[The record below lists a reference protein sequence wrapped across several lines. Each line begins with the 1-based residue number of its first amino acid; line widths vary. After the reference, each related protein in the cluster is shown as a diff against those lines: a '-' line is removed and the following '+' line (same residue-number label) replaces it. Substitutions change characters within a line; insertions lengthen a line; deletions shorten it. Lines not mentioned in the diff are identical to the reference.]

1 MAGSPPPN
9 PPNKSLYV
17 RGLREDTSQHDLREL
32 FSRHGHV
39 TDIYIPIS
47 YYNKRPRGFAY
58 VAFETIEDS
67 KRALRKLDGS
77 SFLGREIKVEFAQ
90 GERKTPGEMR
100 AKEATEGGGSSGGR
114 FSDRGGR
121 PPPRGGRHDHGGD
134 RYGHPGGYSNGRGR
148 SRSPPPRVARSRSP
162 RGRPMRRTPSPR
174 PPRHD
179 YAEPRYEERRR
190 YAASP
195 PRREYNRT
203 RTPPPED
210 YRREYRGGGAGRDA
224 GNGYGDGARGRSDN
238 YERSFDRH
246 HPRERGTPPPEHY
259 RGARRSVSE

>member
-17 RGLREDTSQHDLREL
+17 RGLREDTTQHDLREL

-77 SFLGREIKVEFAQ
+77 TFLGREIKVEFAQ

-100 AKEATEGGGSSGGR
+100 AKEATESRSESRGR
-114 FSDRGGR
+114 G
-121 PPPRGGRHDHGGD
+121 PPRGGRHDHGGD

-162 RGRPMRRTPSPR
+162 RARPVRRTPSPR
-174 PPRHD
+174 PSRHVD
-179 YAEPRYEERRR
+179 YAEPRYDERRR

-195 PRREYNRT
+195 PRREYSARA
-203 RTPPPED
+203 RTPPPEE
-210 YRREYRGGGAGRDA
+210 YRREYRGGATGRDG
-224 GNGYGDGARGRSDN
+224 GNEYGDGGRGRSDFN
-238 YERSFDRH
+238 GRSFDRH
-246 HPRERGTPPPEHY
+246 HPRERGTPPPDHY
-259 RGARRSVSE
+259 RSGRRSVSE